1 MGHDLTRRALLGS
14 GVTASVVSLAG
25 CFGDGI
31 TEGEI
36 RAEVVSV
43 RPDQLDEPV
52 EGTVDV
58 TALVANHQRPADLE
72 IIIEAVN
79 LDKQTDE
86 GRQAIT
92 ATTSVVQSFDRE
104 EQREVSTEI
113 EPGSKADGLL
123 GRVEPA

>member
-1 MGHDLTRRALLGS
+1 MGPDLTRRQLLGS
-14 GVTASVVSLAG
+14 GLTASLAGLAG
-25 CFGDGI
+25 CFGEGI

-43 RPDQLDEPV
+43 RPDELDEPV

-58 TALVANHQRPADLE
+58 TALVANHQKPAELE

-92 ATTSVVQSFDRE
+92 ASTSLVRSFDRQ
-104 EQREVSTEI
+104 EQREVTTEI
-113 EPGSKADGLL
+113 DPGPEADGLL